1 MNEPSPAQLTEAL
14 RQEAEL
20 LGFTLFGVVRPQ
32 PSEHMAFYDAWL
44 ERDYHGEMAYL
55 ARDDARERRSDPL
68 ASFPPAQSIVVVGHE
83 YGNQRQE
90 SLHDG
95 PSDRHSDDAVIAR
108 YARGNDYHSVIPEL
122 LERLLAWLDGET
134 GEDVRGRVLVDTAPV
149 LERELARRA
158 GVGWFGR
165 NTMLIHPERGSYFLL
180 GLLMVDLELG
190 PSEPFSREH
199 CGTCRA
205 CVDACPTGA
214 LLGRDEV
221 GAPVIDARRC
231 ISYLTIELKGPI
243 PLEHRAAMGNRV
255 FGCDIC
261 QEVCP
266 WNERFSRGGDPT
278 YAPGA
283 PAESL
288 IDFAARLLDMSE
300 KGYQRA
306 YAQSP
311 LARPRRKGMLRN
323 LLVGIGNALRADAC
337 DSETERE
344 ALTVLRTA
352 LSDAQPLVRGHAA
365 WALGQMATAS
375 ASTALLRARQSV
387 ESDPYVLE
395 EIDGALRAD

>member
-1 MNEPSPAQLTEAL
+1 VNEPSPAQLTEAL
-14 RQEAEL
+14 RGEAER
-20 LGFTLFGVVRPQ
+20 LGFTLCGVVRPQ

-44 ERDYHGEMAYL
+44 ESDYHGEMAYL
-55 ARDDARERRSDPL
+55 ARDDARQRRSEP
-68 ASFPPAQSIVVVGHE
+68 ATSFPRARSIVVVGHE
-83 YGNQRQE
+83 YGNQ
-90 SLHDG
+90 LHMSAQDG
-95 PSDRHSDDAVIAR
+95 SRDGQSGNAVIAR
-108 YARGNDYHSVIPEL
+108 YAGGNDYHSVIPKRL
-122 LERLLAWLDGET
+122 QRLLAWLDEET
-134 GEDVRGRVLVDTAPV
+134 GREVRGRVLVDTAPV

-180 GLLMVDLELG
+180 GLLMVDLELE
-190 PSEPFSREH
+190 PTEPFSLEH

-205 CVDACPTGA
+205 CLDACPTGA

-243 PLEHRAAMGNRV
+243 PAEYRAAIGNRV

-266 WNERFSRGGDPT
+266 WNERFAREGDPA
-278 YAPGA
+278 YAPDE

-300 KGYQRA
+300 KGFQRA

-323 LLVGIGNALRADAC
+323 LLVGIGNAFRAEAF
-337 DSETERE
+337 DSEMELE
-344 ALTVLRTA
+344 ALTVLQTA

-365 WALGQMATAS
+365 WALGQMAGVS
-375 ASTALLRARQSV
+375 SSTALLRARQSV
-387 ESDPYVLE
+387 ETDPYVLE
-395 EIDGALRAD
+395 EIHRAMPAD

>member
-14 RQEAEL
+14 RGKAER
-20 LGFTLFGVVRPQ
+20 LGFTLCGVVRPQ

-44 ERDYHGEMAYL
+44 ERDYHGEMSYL
-55 ARDDARERRSDPL
+55 ARDDARQRRSEPL
-68 ASFPPAQSIVVVGHE
+68 ASFPGARSIVVVGHE

-90 SLHDG
+90 SPRDGSHDG
-95 PSDRHSDDAVIAR
+95 HSGDAVIAR
-108 YARGNDYHSVIPEL
+108 YARGTDYHSVIPER
-122 LERLLAWLDGET
+122 LERLLAWLDEET
-134 GEDVRGRVLVDTAPV
+134 GQEVRGRVLVDTAPV

-180 GLLMVDLELG
+180 GLLMVDVELE
-190 PSEPFSREH
+190 PTEPFSREH

-205 CVDACPTGA
+205 CLEACPTGA

-243 PLEHRAAMGNRV
+243 PLEYRTAIGNRV

-266 WNERFSRGGDPT
+266 WNERFSREGDPA
-278 YAPGA
+278 YAPA
-283 PAESL
+283 EPAESL
-288 IDFAARLLDMSE
+288 IKFAARLLDMSE

-311 LARPRRKGMLRN
+311 LVRPRRKGMLRN
-323 LLVGIGNALRADAC
+323 LLVGIGNAFRADAF
-337 DSETERE
+337 DSEAEGE
-344 ALTVLRTA
+344 ALTVLQTA
-352 LSDAQPLVRGHAA
+352 LSDVQPLVRGHAA
-365 WALGQMATAS
+365 WALGRMARVP
-375 ASTALLRARQSV
+375 ASTALLHARQSV

-395 EIDGALRAD
+395 EIDRAMRAD